1 MTTHIEARFEIANWD
16 ETPFDDGVGVSKL
29 TEALVGKKYSGD
41 VDGTSTTKWLMAY
54 APDKT
59 ATYVGI
65 ERIKGT
71 VGGKRGSLV
80 LLHDGTFAGR
90 GRYGDAARRVGH
102 RRVGRRDRRRKVPRR
117 PGRLRHAGSRRR
129 LTPLARRREAARWP
143 PDPSVAE

>member
-41 VDGTSTTKWLMAY
+41 IDGTSTTKWLMAY

-80 LLHDGTFAGR
+80 LLHDGTFADG
-90 GRYGDAARRVGH
+90 AATATLRVVSGT
-102 RRVGRRDRRRKVPRR
+102 DE
-117 PGRLRHAGSRRR
+117 LAGATGGGKFR
-129 LTPLARRREAARWP
+129 A
-143 PDPSVAE
+143 DPAGAITLDLDGV

>member
-1 MTTHIEARFEIANWD
+1 MTAHIEARFEIANWD
-16 ETPFDDGVGVSKL
+16 ESPFDDGVGVSKL
-29 TEALVGKKYSGD
+29 TEALVTKKYSGD

-80 LLHDGTFAGR
+80 LLHDGVFADGAATATLR
-90 GRYGDAARRVGH
+90 VVSGTDELSDATGSGKFRA
-102 RRVGRRDRRRKVPRR
+102 DP
-117 PGRLRHAGSRRR
+117 AGSIT
-129 LTPLARRREAARWP
+129 LDL
-143 PDPSVAE
+143 DGV

>member
-1 MTTHIEARFEIANWD
+1 MTAHIEARFEIANWD
-16 ETPFDDGVGVSKL
+16 ELPFDDGVGVSKL
-29 TEALVGKKYSGD
+29 TEALVTKKYSGD

-80 LLHDGTFAGR
+80 LLHDGVFADGAAKATLR
-90 GRYGDAARRVGH
+90 VVSGTDELSDAAGSGKFRA
-102 RRVGRRDRRRKVPRR
+102 DP
-117 PGRLRHAGSRRR
+117 AGSIS
-129 LTPLARRREAARWP
+129 LDL
-143 PDPSVAE
+143 DGV

>member
-1 MTTHIEARFEIANWD
+1 MTVHIEARFEIANWD
-16 ETPFDDGVGVSKL
+16 ESPFDDGVGVSKL
-29 TEALVGKKYSGD
+29 TEALVTKKYSGE

-80 LLHDGTFAGR
+80 LLHDGVFADGAATATLR
-90 GRYGDAARRVGH
+90 VVSGTDELSDAAGTGKFRA
-102 RRVGRRDRRRKVPRR
+102 DP
-117 PGRLRHAGSRRR
+117 AGSIT
-129 LTPLARRREAARWP
+129 LDL
-143 PDPSVAE
+143 DGV

>member
-1 MTTHIEARFEIANWD
+1 MTVHIEARFEIANWD
-16 ETPFDDGVGVSKL
+16 ESPFDDGVGVSKL
-29 TEALVGKKYSGD
+29 TEALVTKKYSGD

-80 LLHDGTFAGR
+80 LLHDGVFADGAATATLR
-90 GRYGDAARRVGH
+90 VVSGTDELSDATGTGKFRA
-102 RRVGRRDRRRKVPRR
+102 DP
-117 PGRLRHAGSRRR
+117 AGSIT
-129 LTPLARRREAARWP
+129 LDL
-143 PDPSVAE
+143 DGV